1 METWAVVVAGGTGS
15 RFGRPKQVEPLG
27 DQRVLDHSI
36 AAMRPCVAGVV
47 VVGSGLGTAAELDVD
62 AVVPGGETR
71 SASVRNGLDAVPE
84 RVTHVLIH
92 DAARPLVPPDVV
104 QGVVAAME
112 TGARA
117 VVPVVPVT
125 DTLRSADGGT
135 VDRDRLVAVQTP
147 QGFHLPTLAE
157 AHAAQLDATDDAG
170 LVEKLGVPVHHVP
183 GSTRN
188 LKITVPDDLII
199 AQAFLDTDDH
209 VGASGGEQRP

>member
-27 DQRVLDHSI
+27 DRRVLDHSI
-36 AAMRPCVAGVV
+36 AAMRPCVTGVV
-47 VVGSGLGTAAELDVD
+47 VVGSGLGTAAELEVD

-71 SASVRNGLDAVPE
+71 SASVRNGLDAVSDTA
-84 RVTHVLIH
+84 THVLIH
-92 DAARPLVPPDVV
+92 DAARPLVPADVV
-104 QGVVAAME
+104 HGVVAAME
-112 TGARA
+112 AGARA

-157 AHAAQLDATDDAG
+157 AHAARLDATDDAG
-170 LVEKLGVPVHHVP
+170 LVEKLGVPVEHVS

-188 LKITVPDDLII
+188 LKITVPDDLIV
-199 AQAFLDTDDH
+199 AQALLVADDH
-209 VGASGGEQRP
+209 GGHEGAQR